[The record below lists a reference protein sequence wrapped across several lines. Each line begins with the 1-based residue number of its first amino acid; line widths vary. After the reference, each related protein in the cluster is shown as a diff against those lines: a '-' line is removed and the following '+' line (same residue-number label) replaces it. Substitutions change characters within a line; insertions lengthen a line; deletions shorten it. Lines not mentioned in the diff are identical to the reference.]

1 MARAGGGAGAV
12 TARAQSAAARWA
24 ERLQAAAFDTRFTE
38 NLVNVTTAQARDLA
52 ALLHEMDAR
61 ILRLRPY
68 ARHDAQCAM
77 MVSHF
82 AAHCSCGLLDVLKE
96 FDK

>member
-77 MVSHF
+77 VSHF
-82 AAHCSCGLLDVLKE
+82 ATHCSCGLLDVLTEVRK
-96 FDK
+96 